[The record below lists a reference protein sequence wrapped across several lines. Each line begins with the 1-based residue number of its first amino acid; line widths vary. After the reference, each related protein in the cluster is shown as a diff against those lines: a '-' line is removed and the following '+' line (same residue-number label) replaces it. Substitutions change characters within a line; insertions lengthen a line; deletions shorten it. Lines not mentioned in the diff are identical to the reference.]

1 MRNGVWVLSK
11 GRDADEHRS
20 WLLRGALLAVALV
33 LGTVGWLG
41 VAGVA
46 DAHVPQEA
54 ISSAG
59 PMTRIYLDDDLACQV
74 MMANDAYGVFYG
86 PGDTDPGACGT
97 FMQVNASK
105 DYNDGDAILFG
116 PSVPG
121 GPGSLEHPAPTVDYT
136 PVSQTMSET
145 ATTFRVTTIVNAC
158 AKACGDRS
166 ELAQLTETDT
176 YIVGSDEYDTILQI
190 ENKAG
195 EKLTGMLYHTG
206 DCDLVVDEGYGALGG
221 TSANAPECTLT
232 PNDSPP
238 GRIASFIP
246 VAGPVPSFYEGPHLA
261 SESPMDDSFWGYVT
275 PAGTPYPDT
284 IDATSD
290 LDNGMGLSWK
300 YSLAAA
306 GSTSGTSTTIRFDTL
321 VDPNDPPSN
330 AVLPVITGLPVPRQ
344 PLTCSQGSWTSA
356 APIMYT
362 YQWLQDGTAIAG
374 ATSSTYTVPSGG
386 AGQSL
391 ACQVTANTNDGGT
404 ATTSAAVTVTAFGA
418 PSVSPGPTS
427 AGSQRAGFTAA
438 VNPNGSATSV
448 YFEYGLDPKY
458 GLTTASD
465 IYVGRT
471 PVEAVGSGSSPK
483 TVFAGVTGLVPD
495 ALYHV
500 RAVAANA
507 VGTVTSA
514 DQTFTTAALAPPPV
528 PVLGQEANFTPVSG
542 IVYVKPPAGAS
553 IAGVDADRAGFG
565 PDLTGHAMAALTKG
579 MGFIPLTEA
588 RQLPVGTEVDA
599 RAGTLRLITATTAR
613 KKGKRTQTESGEF
626 SEGLFQVAQSDNRR
640 LKGLTLLKLL
650 DSGIFPGAP
659 SYKKECAAVAK
670 TINVPS
676 GVNGD
681 LVFKPRKLS
690 KKALQTLKASEHG
703 NYRTQGKYSAATVRG
718 TIFTVTDRCDGTL
731 TVVKRGLVVVT
742 DFRRHKNITLHT
754 NQRYLA
760 TAP

>member
-1 MRNGVWVLSK
+1 MKRCDRGENRADSRHPRALTRRLVLVFVLVGAIAAALGWGATDALATTILSE
-11 GRDADEHRS
+11 GFNSADADSQTLPTGWTSDAPNGAGDFWHDQINPQTISVIPAINPALVTLPDSGALPSAFEGDGVAWYGEASTGTYCGDDPDADPPNSYTDVAQPADDGCTSEQIEDGDLDSPPFSLSSTATSTGSVTDLYPSAQLTFEGWWDIEAVEGDAFDVMTVSYSIDGGSTWTALGTLNPDNPTGGLPQQDYTSGGGIEVPPQWKPYLVDLTPVIEAIQSANADGADGDPTDSAQLQFNFDTGDTLYNGFRG
-20 WLLRGALLAVALV
+20 WLLDQVQVSEPYGA
-33 LGTVGWLG
+33 G
-41 VAGVA
+41 
-46 DAHVPQEA
+46 PPA
-54 ISSAG
+54 ISSVS
-59 PMTRIYLDDDLACQV
+59 PSCLV
-74 MMANDAYGVFYG
+74 
-86 PGDTDPGACGT
+86 PGDQSSVITLTGTGIPTGSSVDIDPGTSSAQTVAAEDPSDTTAEFTDPGLAAGT
-97 FMQVNASK
+97 HV
-105 DYNDGDAILFG
+105 
-116 PSVPG
+116 
-121 GPGSLEHPAPTVDYT
+121 
-136 PVSQTMSET
+136 
-145 ATTFRVTTIVNAC
+145 
-158 AKACGDRS
+158 
-166 ELAQLTETDT
+166 
-176 YIVGSDEYDTILQI
+176 LQI
-190 ENKAG
+190 V
-195 EKLTGMLYHTG
+195 TSS
-206 DCDLVVDEGYGALGG
+206 GA
-221 TSANAPECTLT
+221 T
-232 PNDSPP
+232 
-238 GRIASFIP
+238 
-246 VAGPVPSFYEGPHLA
+246 
-261 SESPMDDSFWGYVT
+261 
-275 PAGTPYPDT
+275 
-284 IDATSD
+284 
-290 LDNGMGLSWK
+290 
-300 YSLAAA
+300 
-306 GSTSGTSTTIRFDTL
+306 
-321 VDPNDPPSN
+321 SN
-330 AVLPVITGLPVPRQ
+330 AVDFTVSATCESPSMLPIVSPGV
-344 PLTCSQGSWTSA
+344 
-356 APIMYT
+356 
-362 YQWLQDGTAIAG
+362 
-374 ATSSTYTVPSGG
+374 
-386 AGQSL
+386 
-391 ACQVTANTNDGGT
+391 
-404 ATTSAAVTVTAFGA
+404 
-418 PSVSPGPTS
+418 PSVSTTG
-427 AGSQRAGFTAA
+427 AGFTAA

-514 DQTFTTAALAPPPV
+514 DQTFTTAALAPPPA